1 MRYYRAF
8 YKGRTYD
15 LDAPSSYE
23 AQCLAAKYF
32 KAKKAYEVAV
42 VLLDVPVDVCTL

>member
-1 MRYYRAF
+1 MRNYRAF

-15 LDAPSSYE
+15 LAAPSSYE

-32 KAKKAYEVAV
+32 KAKKSYEVAV
-42 VLLDVPVDVCTL
+42 VLLDVPVDTCAL

>member
-15 LDAPSSYE
+15 LTANSSYE

-32 KAKKAYEVAV
+32 KAKKAYDVAV
-42 VLLDVPVDVCTL
+42 VLLDVPVDTCAL